1 MDSTRPSTARVSD
14 RAQAQKDRILH
25 AAEKAFIEHGFH
37 AAGMALIAAEAEMS
51 PGLIYRYYPG
61 KHDIILAIIERQ
73 LEENRAE
80 VCELYKGGIDIAQAM
95 FDCYMQWRTVDPKVM
110 NAALFA
116 ETSAEATRS
125 ESLAKAVAESDAEV
139 RSALARWF
147 ETPREQG
154 GGGMPAAAARVNA
167 MALTCFFDGLA
178 ISAIRE
184 PDVDPEEV
192 RAAIQQF
199 AKGLFPS
206 PE

>member
-1 MDSTRPSTARVSD
+1 MDNTRPSTARISD

-51 PGLIYRYYPG
+51 PGLIYRYYQG

-80 VCELYKGGIDIAQAM
+80 LCELYKGGIDIVQAM
-95 FDCYMQWRTVDPKVM
+95 FDTYMQWRTVDPKVM

-125 ESLAKAVAESDAEV
+125 ASLAEAVAQSDAEV
-139 RSALARWF
+139 RTELARWL
-147 ETPREQG
+147 ETPVDSG
-154 GGGMPAAAARVNA
+154 GAGMPAALARVNA
-167 MALTCFFDGLA
+167 MALTCFFNGLA

-184 PDVDPEEV
+184 PNVDAGEI
-192 RAAIQQF
+192 RAAIEQF

-206 PE
+206 LV

>member
-1 MDSTRPSTARVSD
+1 MDKSSATRVSD
-14 RAQAQKDRILH
+14 RAQAQKDRILK

-61 KHDIILAIIERQ
+61 KHDIILSIIERQ

-80 VCELYKGGIDIAQAM
+80 ICDLYKGGIDLGQAM
-95 FDCYMQWRTVDPKVM
+95 FEAYMQWRTVDPQVM

-125 ESLAKAVAESDAEV
+125 DSLAQAVAQSDAEV
-139 RSALARWF
+139 RAGVARWL
-147 ETPREQG
+147 ETPRAEG
-154 GGGMPAAAARVNA
+154 GGGMSAQAARVGA
-167 MALTCFFDGLA
+167 MTLACFCNGLA

-184 PDVDPEEV
+184 PGIDPEEV
-192 RAAIQQF
+192 RAAIEQF

-206 PE
+206 LV

>member
-1 MDSTRPSTARVSD
+1 MDSTRPTTARVSD

-80 VCELYKGGIDIAQAM
+80 VCELYKGGIDIVQAM
-95 FDCYMQWRTVDPKVM
+95 FDTYMQWRTVDPQVM

-125 ESLAKAVAESDAEV
+125 ASLAQAVAQSDAEV
-139 RSALARWF
+139 RAALTRWL
-147 ETPREQG
+147 ETPRAQG
-154 GGGMPAAAARVNA
+154 GGGMAAAVARVNA
-167 MALTCFFDGLA
+167 MALTCFFNGLA

-184 PDVDPEEV
+184 PAIDPDEV
-192 RAAIQQF
+192 RAAIEHF

-206 PE
+206 TE